1 MNQANLLREL
11 LEISIQ
17 LGDHQSDLQSLE
29 HCLNQLSILVD
40 GLTNDMLNLTRGK

>member
-1 MNQANLLREL
+1 MNLTNLLREL

-29 HCLNQLSILVD
+29 QQANQQSIL
-40 GLTNDMLNLTRGK
+40 LQELMKDMENLTRGR